1 VFFSDFENQFSNEM
15 SLMESFY
22 KSIEAANI
30 ELVNSSINI
39 ILEHQMNI
47 KTDLSFVD
55 NINMKFEVI

>member
-1 VFFSDFENQFSNEM
+1 MFFSDFENQFSNEM

-30 ELVNSSINI
+30 ELVNSSINR

-55 NINMKFEVI
+55 NINLKFEVI